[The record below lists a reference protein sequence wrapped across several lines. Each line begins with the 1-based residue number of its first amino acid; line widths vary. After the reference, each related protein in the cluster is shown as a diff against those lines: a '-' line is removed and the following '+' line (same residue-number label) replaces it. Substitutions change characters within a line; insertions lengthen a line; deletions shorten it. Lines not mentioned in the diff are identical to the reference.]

1 MSWAGVGGRH
11 GIIGEEK
18 GESGDKILVR
28 RLIGRLERF
37 ERLARRLFAWD
48 ANGRNA
54 SARSCRLGGGGGGE
68 GKRWRCC

>member
-1 MSWAGVGGRH
+1 MGGMQ

-18 GESGDKILVR
+18 GESGERRWVR
-28 RLIGRLERF
+28 RVMGRLERF

-54 SARSCRLGGGGGGE
+54 CARSWRVGGAGGGE
-68 GKRWRCC
+68 GKRCRCC